1 MAAPSSSGSSSAFS
15 TDDGGEWRDASRGVL
30 PPRQAVHPLPPPPPL
45 TLADRLGRALALVA
59 AAGILA
65 AVVGSIGWTLL
76 DPGPD
81 EDPGAAP
88 PPPPPPGVAGAPE
101 AEGAKGVDAGLV
113 IFWAFFP
120 TLFLVAAAFLCLCNG
135 ATAQRRAMRSLQRY
149 PAGEMVPPGAS
160 GALGRIVGQAV
171 PGEQGVLLAP
181 ISGRACL

>member
-1 MAAPSSSGSSSAFS
+1 MAAPSSSGSSSFS
-15 TDDGGEWRDASRGVL
+15 DDGGGWRDASRVL

-45 TLADRLGRALALVA
+45 TLADRLGRAFALVV
-59 AAGILA
+59 AAGIL
-65 AVVGSIGWTLL
+65 AVVGSIGWTFL

-81 EDPGAAP
+81 EDPAAAP
-88 PPPPPPGVAGAPE
+88 PPPPPGGAGAPE
-101 AEGAKGVDAGLV
+101 AEGSKRVDVGLV
-113 IFWAFFP
+113 IFWASIP
-120 TLFLVAAAFLCLCNG
+120 SLFLVAGAFLCLCNG
-135 ATAQRRAMRSLQRY
+135 ATALRRAMRSLKRY